1 MKVFK
6 VICALFIFGF
16 VSVSHAAVIF
26 ITEKNADGIVTS
38 LLGADNVEVN
48 GLYYNVRFVDGTC
61 FLLFNGCDASN
72 DLLFNTR
79 DSAEAAS
86 DSLLSQ
92 VFNGNTLF
100 DSSPELTNG
109 CSFAGVC
116 DIHTGYAVDI
126 DRVPPFVRTIKARN
140 KSGLRVD
147 PVSVGFF
154 RIAYDTTSS
163 IRDVYAVWNEPVE
176 ASAPGTAMVLLMGI
190 AGLIVSQRRKQA

>member
-86 DSLLSQ
+86 ASLLSQ

-109 CSFAGVC
+109 CTFGGVC
-116 DIHTGYAVDI
+116 DIHTGFAIGINPNSD
-126 DRVPPFVRTIKARN
+126 FVSTIKARN
-140 KSGLRVD
+140 KRELFEDV
-147 PVSVGFF
+147 VSVGYFF
-154 RIAYDTTSS
+154 TSVDTTSY